1 MLSQQ
6 GFNPKPDF
14 VEHGVLL
21 ASVCPFVIVVS
32 SNGKVEQCG
41 IEILER
47 IQAVVYSDGDVLLL
61 GKRVQPSVKR
71 REAEP
76 MPMVAERIMRR
87 DEIGEIGI
95 ETSDGEADTNSV
107 FNLLIEWNF
116 LRFRL
121 SERQL
126 GNQQKIT
133 YPDQREA
140 HRQRN

>member
-1 MLSQQ
+1 MLPQQ
-6 GFNPKPDF
+6 SFNPKADL

-32 SNGKVEQCG
+32 SNGKVEQRG
-41 IEILER
+41 IEIFER
-47 IQAVVYSDGDVLLL
+47 IQSIVHSYRNILLL

-95 ETSDGEADTNSV
+95 EARNGEAHTNSV
-107 FNLLIEWNF
+107 FNLLIEWDLF
-116 LRFRL
+116 RFRL
-121 SERQL
+121 RERQL
-126 GNQQKIT
+126 RNQQEAT
-133 YPDQREA
+133 YPDHREA
-140 HRQRN
+140 HHLRS